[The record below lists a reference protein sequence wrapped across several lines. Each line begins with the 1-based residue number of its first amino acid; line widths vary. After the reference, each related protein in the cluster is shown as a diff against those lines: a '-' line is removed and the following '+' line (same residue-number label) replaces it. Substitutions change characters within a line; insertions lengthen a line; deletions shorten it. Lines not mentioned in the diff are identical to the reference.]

1 MSLVTTPASK
11 LGTCGTCVSTRITE
25 ITMTL
30 TDGSIVDFVSCHSCE
45 TKSWKQGGVDLDI
58 TSVLGKAKKHKVAA

>member
-11 LGTCGTCVSTRITE
+11 LGSCATCTSTRITE

-30 TDGSIVDFVSCHSCE
+30 TDGSAVDFVSCHACE
-45 TKSWKQGGVDLDI
+45 TRSWKQAGIDLDI
-58 TSVLGKAKKHKVAA
+58 TTVLGKAKKHKIAV

>member
-11 LGTCGTCVSTRITE
+11 LGTCGTCASTRITA

-30 TDGSIVDFVSCHSCE
+30 TDGSVVDFVSCHACE
-45 TKSWKQGGVDLDI
+45 TKTWTQSGTDLDI
-58 TSVLGKAKKHKVAA
+58 TTVLDKAKKHKVSV

>member
-11 LGTCGTCVSTRITE
+11 LGTCGTCASTRITE

-30 TDGSIVDFVSCHSCE
+30 TDGSIVDFVSCHACE
-45 TKSWKQGGVDLDI
+45 TKSWKQAGLELDV
-58 TSVLGKAKKHKVAA
+58 TTVLGKAKKHKVAV